1 MMEGSGGDILP
12 DCKVAWLL
20 VETNLRGT
28 ITNKVKLKYGEF
40 ITRSD
45 ILISKCVSLPLQAL
59 QCSGRNPSQ
68 STIDKYWNRFG
79 GKYCKLTN
87 TFIENIARLYHV
99 HVSVPLFTGKC
110 SNSNFKYIV

>member
-1 MMEGSGGDILP
+1 MMEGSSGDILP

-28 ITNKVKLKYGEF
+28 ITDKAKLKYGEF
-40 ITRSD
+40 ITRTD
-45 ILISKCVSLPLQAL
+45 ILICKCVFLPFQAL

-87 TFIENIARLYHV
+87 TFVENIAGLY
-99 HVSVPLFTGKC
+99 HVSVPLFTGIHP
-110 SNSNFKYIV
+110 NSNFKYM